1 MVHLRLPATM
11 SSLEAFRA
19 FVLEALGRWHF
30 EKFLWWRVELAL
42 EEVLTN
48 IIHYAYPQ
56 TDGDVEV
63 GCYLDAD
70 GGFCIIV
77 QDSGG
82 PFDPGSRE
90 DPDVD
95 QDLLQRPVGG
105 LGIFLVKRMVSEMH
119 YERRGDKNVL
129 TLCFGV
135 PGRDDT
141 ACGHEGE
148 SRPS

>member
-1 MVHLRLPATM
+1 MVHVRLPATLG
-11 SSLEAFRA
+11 SLETLQA
-19 FVLEALGRWHF
+19 FVLETMRRWNL
-30 EKFLWWRVELAL
+30 EESLRRRVDLAL

-63 GCYLDAD
+63 GCCMDAD
-70 GGFCIIV
+70 GSLRIIV

-95 QDLLQRPVGG
+95 KDLLERPLGG
-105 LGIFLVKRMVSEMH
+105 LGILLVRHMVSEMH
-119 YERRGDKNVL
+119 YERQADKNVL
-129 TLCFGV
+129 TLCFRV
-135 PGRDDT
+135 PNRDET
-141 ACGHEGE
+141 GCNQERKTH
-148 SRPS
+148 PC